1 MEANGLMKYVLSS
14 HEIILSAEPLGKFEA
29 EVPKRLHPVEQKQG
43 RVEFSFTQGK
53 GSFPEYDE
61 LHDETK
67 DPKQDSRAK
76 YHPRLHKNSIY
87 EACDD

>member
-14 HEIILSAEPLGKFEA
+14 HEIILSAEPLGKLET
-29 EVPKRLHPVEQKQG
+29 EIPLWLHPIEQKQG
-43 RVEFSFTQGK
+43 GIELPFTQSER
-53 GSFPEYDE
+53 SFPEYDE